1 MSKYDMLSV
10 KEIAFV
16 AGNKELDVRFRK
28 QSSCLSQFSFRGSYL
43 AAIGIRT
50 RVGHRQQSCLRVL
63 CNKVFV
69 LKSFSVNAHG
79 ACSISLWTFRITTIS
94 YLAASYQLLTFK
106 KSPPWTMKSLITLKC
121 NNPSEYITMK
131 WVNILSLFL
140 DEPVEQTAFVALRH
154 TVASITWQ
162 ICVNANGRF
171 HYSNHVRSCLLV
183 LAGAELSGKATNKSI
198 AFSHT
203 ACKS

>member
-131 WVNILSLFL
+131 CVNILSLSRRTCGTNSL
-140 DEPVEQTAFVALRH
+140 CSLEAHR
-154 TVASITWQ
+154 
-162 ICVNANGRF
+162 CVYQMTNTRQCKRPFPLFQPCSLLLTCTRRCRAVWK
-171 HYSNHVRSCLLV
+171 SN
-183 LAGAELSGKATNKSI
+183 E
-198 AFSHT
+198 
-203 ACKS
+203 